1 MVLVCVCS
9 LGESASVLFAASLTK
24 YSTKCPVKHGA

>member
-9 LGESASVLFAASLTK
+9 LGESTSVLFAASLAK
-24 YSTKCPVKHGA
+24 YSTKCL